1 MKAARLF
8 LFCGMGADGRLMR
21 PVRVPSVEVVT
32 PDHIEPRPGEALS
45 AYAARVADRHGVL
58 PADIVGGASFGG
70 MLAAEV
76 AKQRAVAGL
85 VLLGTCVRP
94 RRLQWS
100 YKALYALRHL
110 IPDFALGLRGWEPL
124 VRWRFE
130 PVTREALTLLADM
143 NAKCPARH
151 IREFGRMA
159 VEWAGAPERSC
170 PTLSVHGRR
179 DRVIPIDRGEPGVVL
194 EDAGHAFT
202 LTHPKQTSEAISG
215 FLQAVA

>member
-1 MKAARLF
+1 MKAERLI

-21 PVRVPSVEVVT
+21 PVRIPGVAVVT
-32 PDHIEPRPGEALS
+32 PEHLEPEPGESLP
-45 AYAARVADRHGVL
+45 AYAARVADRHGVG
-58 PADIVGGASFGG
+58 PTDVVGGASFGG

-76 AKQRAVAGL
+76 ANQRKVAGL

-100 YKALYALRHL
+100 YKLLYALRGL
-110 IPDFALGLRGWEPL
+110 IPDFALGLRGWKSL
-124 VRWRFE
+124 IRWRFE
-130 PVTREALTLLADM
+130 PVTPEALNILADM
-143 NAKCPARH
+143 NARCPTSH

-159 VEWAGAPERSC
+159 VEWGGAADFRC

-179 DRVIPIDRGEPGVVL
+179 DRVIPLDRGEPGLIL

-202 LTHPKQTSEAISG
+202 LTHPIETAAAIQG
-215 FLQAVA
+215 FLQAIA